1 MLYSQSVVPSVK
13 EPGPISDA
21 IMAKID
27 TTVQWLADLLAG
39 DLSFQGTDRSA
50 HPLYALHP
58 FAARFPHGL
67 PGYFIDGLTGR
78 GDTVLDPMCGSGI
91 TLLEGWAAGRNVI
104 GVDLDPL
111 ARRQA
116 RARTAALCASEVCQ
130 AGAAALGRSEE
141 LAEESSAHRDPL
153 QVVRDDMDAATREF
167 LDYWFFTD
175 TQRELACLILAIRE
189 EPDDELRNLLEVI
202 FSSTIVTK
210 SGGVSRARDLAH
222 TRPHRVSDKVP
233 RRPIP
238 LFRSLVERAAEAYA
252 TVDPARVGDRN
263 VVAGDARSLPL
274 DDDSVDLIVTSPP
287 YANAL
292 DYMRAH
298 KFSLAWLGEPIPSLT
313 QLRREYIGSESGGG
327 RSTATSP
334 GRLPTAVQGVV
345 ERVGDAD
352 AGKSRVLERYFT
364 DMAASISEMH
374 RVLRPGSAAVIVVGA
389 STMRG
394 ILVPTHDCLGE
405 LASASGFEVVGVS
418 PRNLDRDRR
427 MMPARNFGRT
437 GSSAGENTG
446 IERRMHTE
454 YVIGAVKPGRH
465 R

>member
-1 MLYSQSVVPSVK
+1 
-13 EPGPISDA
+13 
-21 IMAKID
+21 MAGSE
-27 TTVQWLADLLAG
+27 TPVQRVSHLLAG
-39 DLSFQGTDRSA
+39 DLSFQGTDRLA

-67 PGYFIDGLTGR
+67 PGYFIDALTEP

-91 TLLEGWAAGRNVI
+91 TLLEGWASGRSVI

-116 RARTAALCASEVCQ
+116 RARTTALC
-130 AGAAALGRSEE
+130 GAAVRRAGETALRHTADLMAG
-141 LAEESSAHRDPL
+141 LGAHGDPL
-153 QVVRDDMDAATREF
+153 LAVKSAMDPATREF
-167 LDYWFFTD
+167 LDYWFFPD
-175 TQRELACLILAIRE
+175 TQQELACLTLAIRE
-189 EPDDELRNLLEVI
+189 EPDDDLRNLLEVI

-238 LFRSLVERAAEAYA
+238 LFANLVARAADAYESIDRDA
-252 TVDPARVGDRN
+252 VGECRIID
-263 VVAGDARSLPL
+263 GDARSLPL
-274 DDDSVDLIVTSPP
+274 PDCSVDLIVTSPP

-298 KFSLAWLGEPIPSLT
+298 KFSLAWLGDPIPSLT
-313 QLRREYIGSESGGG
+313 KLRREYIGSESAGNKT
-327 RSTATSP
+327 TAAPT
-334 GRLPTAVQGVV
+334 GQLPAAVEAVV
-345 ERVGDAD
+345 MRVGEVDA
-352 AGKSRVLERYFT
+352 AKSRVLRRYFA
-364 DMAASISEMH
+364 DMSASISEMQ

-394 ILVPTHDCLGE
+394 ILVPTHECLAD
-405 LASASGFEVVGVS
+405 LAAQAGLDVVGVA

-427 MMPARNFGRT
+427 MMPARNAG
-437 GSSAGENTG
+437 GSGVANADATG

-454 YVIGAVKPGRH
+454 YVIGVVKP
-465 R
+465 

>member
-1 MLYSQSVVPSVK
+1 M
-13 EPGPISDA
+13 GPVGKTCPVSESGVT
-21 IMAKID
+21 MPNSENP
-27 TTVQWLADLLAG
+27 VQRVARLLSG
-39 DLSFQGTDRSA
+39 DLSFQAPARLA

-67 PGYFIDGLTGR
+67 PGYFIEALTVP

-91 TLLEGWAAGRNVI
+91 TLLEGWAAGRSVV

-116 RARTAALCASEVCQ
+116 KARTTALNPLQIGDAGKATVRQ
-130 AGAAALGRSEE
+130 AEDLMAGLGP
-141 LAEESSAHRDPL
+141 HRDPL
-153 QVVRDDMDAATREF
+153 EAIKAAMDLPTREF
-167 LDYWFFTD
+167 LDYWFFPE
-175 TQRELACLILAIRE
+175 TQRDLACLTLAIRE
-189 EPDDELRNLLEVI
+189 EPDEDLRNLLEVI

-238 LFRSLVERAAEAYA
+238 LFANLVERAADAYA
-252 TVDPARVGDRN
+252 SIDRAAVGNSRVI
-263 VVAGDARSLPL
+263 AGDARSLPL
-274 DDDSVDLIVTSPP
+274 PDCSVDLIVTSPP

-298 KFSLAWLGEPIPSLT
+298 KFSLAWLGDPIPSLT
-313 QLRREYIGSESGGG
+313 KLRGKYIGSESVGGQAAITE
-327 RSTATSP
+327 RTPLPATVES
-334 GRLPTAVQGVV
+334 VV
-345 ERVGDAD
+345 ERIDAAD
-352 AGKSRVLERYFT
+352 ATKSRVLRRYFA
-364 DMAASISEMH
+364 DMSASIAEME
-374 RVLRPGSAAVIVVGA
+374 RVLRPGSAAVIVVGP

-394 ILVPTHDCLGE
+394 QLVPTHECLAD
-405 LASASGFEVVGVS
+405 LAKQAGFDLVGVV

-427 MMPARNFGRT
+427 MMPARPANI
-437 GSSAGENTG
+437 ANAAATG

-454 YVIGAVKPGRH
+454 YVIGAVKPGPQQQTA
-465 R
+465 